1 MDVREVSSLTSAL
14 ENMAALTTAVGL
26 TIWIYRTRAA
36 AVKVS
41 QSLASNARF

>member
-1 MDVREVSSLTSAL
+1 MIGAL
-14 ENMAALTTAVGL
+14 ENLAALMTAVTF

-41 QSLASNARF
+41 QSLASKARF